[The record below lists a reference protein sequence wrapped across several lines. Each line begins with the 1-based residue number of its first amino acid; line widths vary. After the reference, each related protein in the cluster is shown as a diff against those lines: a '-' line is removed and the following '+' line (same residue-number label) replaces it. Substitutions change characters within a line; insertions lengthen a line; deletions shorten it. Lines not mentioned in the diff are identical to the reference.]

1 MKLLTILYIFC
12 LLYVFVPGNVIK
24 LPIKTSNTNI
34 ILIHAFAFSVI
45 LSCTYDFV
53 DHVNLIEGQ
62 YQYHESKF
70 QKEEDK
76 EEEKRVRARDRKEQE
91 IARRHEGFKEGG
103 PTKEQEEEIDRQ
115 LHRQNLKEHDGW

>member
-53 DHVNLIEGQ
+53 DHVNLIEGMRPNEK
-62 YQYHESKF
+62 ESVLAKTERRIRE
-70 QKEEDK
+70 KTERRMR
-76 EEEKRVRARDRKEQE
+76 EEEGHK
-91 IARRHEGFKEGG
+91 EGFKEGG

>member
-53 DHVNLIEGQ
+53 DHVNLIEGMRPNEK
-62 YQYHESKF
+62 ESVLAKTERRIRE
-70 QKEEDK
+70 KTERRMR
-76 EEEKRVRARDRKEQE
+76 EEEGHK
-91 IARRHEGFKEGG
+91 EGFKEGVN
-103 PTKEQEEEIDRQ
+103 KEGQKELEELERRQ
-115 LHRQNLKEHDGW
+115 ANARKRNDGW